1 MVCQGREK
9 SGKIPTSKLNYVS
22 IYIMSSFTLIP
33 VDFNP
38 FEEEREID
46 KIIPTNEPQKEI
58 WLSCII
64 GRDESNLAYN
74 ESVSLSL
81 YGDFNYACFIE
92 ALQEVIARHEALRA
106 TVSANGETLIV
117 YKQLESDLHFED
129 ISTDN
134 NQKATLDQFVA
145 DEVQHVFDLQ
155 EGPLFRVFLHKLSEI
170 NYYFTLVKHHIIGDG
185 WSTGVILEDL
195 SKIYNAKVKGERIV
209 LDEAPQI
216 SLYAEQQAAYLLTEE
231 YQQTKNY
238 WLKMYE
244 DNVPVLNL
252 PLDYTRPP
260 SRTYKADRLDYHLP
274 LELVEQL
281 KITGAKAGCSLV
293 NTLLSA
299 FEIFLYLQTN
309 QRDIV
314 VGLPAAGQAATGN
327 FGLVGHCVNL
337 LPLRSIIHPDV
348 PFNSYLKNRKSA
360 FFDAYDN
367 QQFTYGQLI
376 KSLNIARDP
385 SRIPLVPV
393 VFNID
398 MGMDNSVVF
407 ENLTYKLISNPR
419 KYETFEI
426 FLNATGSKSSFV
438 LEWSYN
444 TQLFKAA
451 TIERMAAGFEQL
463 LQTIAGNSS
472 VMIRELAAQHN
483 SDKIEQLNLW
493 NNTAAVY
500 PKGQHL
506 TALIDEI
513 SLEFEDK
520 TAVRYK
526 NKSLSYRQ
534 LTAVSNRLAAY
545 LIKKDIKVGD
555 IVGLSAE
562 RSMEMLVCLLGIL
575 KAGAVYVPLDPEYPQ
590 ERIDYML
597 GDSGAKMLLV
607 SAAHSGKFT
616 SAATEHIIEEVWAEL
631 DQYPDEK
638 PELVIEGND
647 LAYILYT
654 SGSTGKPKGVK
665 IKHHNLINFLTG
677 MQAEPGISAE
687 DRLLA
692 ITTISFDIAGLELYL
707 PLITGAELIIC
718 DKETARDGRLLLD
731 TIAEKD
737 ITIMQATPST
747 WRMMI
752 DSGWNNIYDLK
763 ILCGGEALPKDL
775 ADNLVERS
783 SELWNMYGPTET
795 TIWSTVKHIRKGETM
810 LTIGRPIQNT
820 QIYILNEELE
830 ALAPGIEGEI
840 FIGGEGL
847 AAGYHNQPELT
858 DEKFIKNP
866 FSIVPDA
873 KMYRTGDLGN
883 FLDNG
888 EIRYLGRI
896 DQQVKIRGHRIELGE
911 IETHLSRQE
920 GIKQAVVLAR
930 EDNPGDKRLVAYVI
944 LAENEVK
951 DITPSWKDRWDTI
964 YDMAAESSKD
974 MALTEQKIDGILLEQ
989 WKNSDNLVLQA
1000 AEWLDESAKRI
1011 KQLNARHILEIGSG
1025 GGQLLFEL
1033 APFAKT
1039 YMATD
1044 YAQTAIEKLQQK
1056 LNESPDKWRHVKAQA
1071 NAADDFSG
1079 IAGSSFDLILIH
1091 SVAQYFPD
1099 TSYFLKVIG
1108 ESVKKI
1114 KDGGCLFIGDM
1125 QGKNS
1130 LEMYHAT
1137 DHLGHS
1143 KNDSTLAEF
1152 KEVVRNRVRIEDEF
1166 VADPGFF
1173 YLLPDLIPAITGVDI
1188 QLRAGKSLNE
1198 TTKYHY
1204 DVWIYVNSKHEIVE
1218 PAISLEWEK
1227 LGSIGALTSL
1237 LEADRTQTLEIK
1249 HIFNSRTALDYTLL
1263 KLMASAPEDTAME
1276 QIKTEL
1282 QMAEQGLHP
1291 DLFWQLGQ
1299 EKGYHT
1305 HIRWSD
1311 DATDGNFDVLFIP
1324 GSLELKLPP
1333 PSIDIPLTNSKP
1345 GDFARTPLSTNE
1357 LYLAKP
1363 VTEQWKAGLK
1373 HYLPEY
1379 MLPSD
1384 FVALKSFPLTPNH
1397 KIDKKALPKPQLKK
1411 VESGKDNTPLDKS
1424 EKIVSDIWSA
1434 VLGLDNINKSDDFFE
1449 LGGHSLLAVKVMAAI
1464 EKETGKRLPLASLFE
1479 NATIEKLAGKLQ
1491 ADDDEKWD
1499 ALVPIKTT
1507 GTKDPVF
1514 LVHGGGLNVL
1524 LFKTISKYLGEDQPV
1539 YGLQAIGLNR
1549 KAQLL
1554 FSIEEIAAVYVAE
1567 VLEVNPEGPF
1577 SLAGYSLGGF
1587 IAFEMARQLRA
1598 MGKEIKFLGILDTY
1612 AGNKDIEE
1620 NDTQSKLAKKV
1631 KRQFNKI
1638 PFFTRSF
1645 IDSPAEAFNYQL
1657 HSLKYKFDNLFSNE
1671 NEEYVVHFTPYEKE
1685 IYSSYDIAHRKY
1697 ILQPSD
1703 LKISLFSVKK
1713 RLYYLDDQV
1722 YLGWNKFAKR
1732 GVEIFDVPGDHKT
1745 FLYPP
1750 NDEAFAQILQHALDH
1765 S

>member
-1 MVCQGREK
+1 
-9 SGKIPTSKLNYVS
+9 
-22 IYIMSSFTLIP
+22 MSPHILIP

-38 FEEEREID
+38 FEEEKEID
-46 KIIPTNEPQKEI
+46 KIVPTNEPQQEI
-58 WLSCII
+58 WLSCAI
-64 GRDESNLAYN
+64 GGDEANLAYN
-74 ESVSLSL
+74 ESVSLNL
-81 YGDFNYACFIE
+81 YGDFNQAFFTT
-92 ALQEVIARHEALRA
+92 ALKEVIARHEALRA
-106 TVSANGETLIV
+106 SVSANGETLII
-117 YKQLESDLHFED
+117 YKQLSFDIPFED
-129 ISTDN
+129 ISAAAD
-134 NQKATLDQFVA
+134 QKAVLDQFVA
-145 DEVQHVFDLQ
+145 EEMEHVFDLQ
-155 EGPLFRVFLHKLSEI
+155 EGPLFRVFLHKLSETH
-170 NYYFTLVKHHIIGDG
+170 YYFTLVKHHVIGDG

-195 SKIYNAKVKGERIV
+195 SKLYNAAVKGEYLL
-209 LDEAPQI
+209 LDDAPQI
-216 SLYAEQQAAYLLTEE
+216 SLYAEQQTAYMLTEA

-244 DNVPVLNL
+244 DSVPVLNL
-252 PLDYTRPP
+252 PVDYPRPA
-260 SRTYKADRLDYHLP
+260 SRTYKADRFDEQLP

-281 KITGAKAGCSLV
+281 KVMGAKAGCSLV

-309 QRDIV
+309 QREIV
-314 VGLPAAGQAATGN
+314 VGLPAAGQAATEN
-327 FGLVGHCVNL
+327 FQLVGHCVNL
-337 LPLRSIIHPDV
+337 LPLKSSIDPDI
-348 PFNSYLKNRKSA
+348 PFNTYLKNRKSA

-376 KSLNIARDP
+376 KGLNITRDP
-385 SRIPLVPV
+385 SRVPLVPV

-398 MGMDNSVVF
+398 MGMDNSVAF
-407 ENLTYKLISNPR
+407 ENLTYKLVSNLR

-426 FLNATGSKSSFV
+426 FLNATGSKSSFI

-451 TIERMAAGFEQL
+451 TIEKMAAAFEQL
-463 LQTIAGNSS
+463 LRSIVHDPSVTIKDLSAQNNSA
-472 VMIRELAAQHN
+472 R
-483 SDKIEQLNLW
+483 IEQLNLW
-493 NNTAAVY
+493 NNTAAFY
-500 PKGQHL
+500 PKEQHL

-513 SLEFEDK
+513 SLKFADK
-520 TAVRYK
+520 AAVRYK
-526 NKSLSYRQ
+526 NETLNYSQ
-534 LTAVSNRLAAY
+534 LTAISNQLAAY
-545 LIKKDIKVGD
+545 LIKNNIKTGD
-555 IVGLSAE
+555 IIGLSAE

-590 ERIDYML
+590 ERIEYML
-597 GDSGAKMLLV
+597 EDSGAKILLV
-607 SAAHSGKFT
+607 SAAYSGKFA
-616 SAATEHIIEEVWAEL
+616 SDAAEHVIEKVWDEL
-631 DQYPDEK
+631 DQYSGENIGLRIDGK
-638 PELVIEGND
+638 D

-677 MQAEPGISAE
+677 MQVEPGISAE

-718 DKETARDGRLLLD
+718 DIETARDGRLLLD
-731 TIAEKD
+731 TIAEKG

-752 DSGWNNIYDLK
+752 DSGWNKIYDLK

-783 SELWNMYGPTET
+783 SALWNMYGPTET
-795 TIWSTVKHIRKGETM
+795 TIWSTVKQIKKGESM

-820 QIYILNEELE
+820 QIYILNEDLEL
-830 ALAPGIEGEI
+830 LAPGTEGEI
-840 FIGGEGL
+840 FIAGDGL
-847 AAGYHNQPELT
+847 AAGYLNQPALT
-858 DEKFIKNP
+858 DEKFIKDP
-866 FSIVPDA
+866 FSAVQGA

-911 IETHLSRQE
+911 IETQLSKQE
-920 GIKQAVVLAR
+920 GVKQAVVLAR
-930 EDNPGDKRLVAYVI
+930 EDNPGDKRLVAYVV
-944 LAENEVK
+944 LAEDEVK
-951 DITPSWKDRWDTI
+951 DVTPSWKDRWDTI
-964 YDMAAESSKD
+964 YDMAAQSSQD
-974 MALTEQKIDGILLEQ
+974 VALDEQKIDGILLEQ
-989 WKNSDNLVLQA
+989 WENSDDLVLQA

-1011 KQLNARHILEIGSG
+1011 KQLNAGDILEIGSG

-1044 YAQTAIEKLQQK
+1044 YAGTAIEKLKQK
-1056 LNESPDKWRHVKAQA
+1056 LNVSPDKWTHVKAHA

-1079 IAGSSFDLILIH
+1079 IAGASFDLILIH

-1099 TSYFLKVIG
+1099 TSYFLKVIE

-1130 LEMYHAT
+1130 LEMYHAM

-1173 YLLPDLIPAITGVDI
+1173 YLLPNLIPAITGVDI

-1204 DVWIYVNSKHEIVE
+1204 DVWIYVNSKHEVVE
-1218 PAISLEWEK
+1218 PELSLEWK
-1227 LGSIGALTSL
+1227 DLGSMHALTDL
-1237 LEADRTQTLEIK
+1237 LETRTNQTVEIK
-1249 HIFNSRTALDYTLL
+1249 HIFNSRTAPDYMLS
-1263 KLMASAPEDTAME
+1263 KLMASAPEGTAME
-1276 QIKTEL
+1276 QIK
-1282 QMAEQGLHP
+1282 AEVQAVGNGIHP
-1291 DLFWQLGQ
+1291 DLFWQLGK

-1324 GSLELKLPP
+1324 GDLELKLPP
-1333 PSIDIPLTNSKP
+1333 PSADIPLAQGKAGN
-1345 GDFARTPLSTNE
+1345 FARIPLSTNE
-1357 LYLAKP
+1357 LYIAKSL
-1363 VTEQWKAGLK
+1363 TDQWRDGLK
-1373 HYLPEY
+1373 HYLPDY

-1397 KIDKKALPKPQLKK
+1397 KIDKKALPKPQLRKTAS
-1411 VESGKDNTPLDKS
+1411 ETEDNTPLDES
-1424 EKIVSDIWSA
+1424 EKIISGIWSA

-1464 EKETGKRLPLASLFE
+1464 EKETGRRLPLASLFE
-1479 NATIEKLAGKLQ
+1479 NATIEKLAKKIQ
-1491 ADDDEKWD
+1491 TNEDEKWD

-1507 GTKDPVF
+1507 GTKDPIF
-1514 LVHGGGLNVL
+1514 MVHGGGLNVL

-1539 YGLQAIGLNR
+1539 YGLQAIGLN
-1549 KAQLL
+1549 KKTQL
-1554 FSIEEIAAVYVAE
+1554 FFTIEEIAAIYVAE

-1577 SLAGYSLGGF
+1577 SLTGYSLGGF
-1587 IAFEMARQLRA
+1587 IAFEMARQLTE

-1612 AGNKDIEE
+1612 AGNKDIAES
-1620 NDTQSKLAKKV
+1620 DTQSKLTKKV

-1638 PFFTRSF
+1638 PFFTKSF
-1645 IDSPAEAFNYQL
+1645 MESPVEAFNYQL
-1657 HSLKYKFDNLFSNE
+1657 HSLKFKFDNLFSHE
-1671 NEEYVVHFTPYEKE
+1671 NEDYIEHFTAYEKE
-1685 IYSSYDIAHRKY
+1685 IYSSYDIAHQKY
-1697 ILQPSD
+1697 ILKPSD
-1703 LKISLFSVKK
+1703 VKISLFSVKK

-1722 YLGWNKFAKR
+1722 YLGWNKFAKK
-1732 GVEIFDVPGDHKT
+1732 GVEIYNVPGDHKT

-1750 NDEAFAQILQHALDH
+1750 NDEEFAQILQHALDH
-1765 S
+1765 TSA